1 MVNSVELYSFEVV
14 IFGAAMLGLIIG
26 SFLNVVIY
34 RLPHQLQIS
43 WRRDALDFLGQA
55 ESIDSENVDHDT
67 SNNKFSLVYPPSRCP
82 HCETPLEPWQNIPLI
97 SYLILRGRCKACSE
111 PISLQYPA
119 VELICGLMSAF
130 IIFHFGLTE
139 QGFFAL
145 VFTWILI
152 ALTGIDLDCQLLP
165 DNLTLPLLWLGLLI
179 NIGGVYTDLVSA
191 VIGAAAGYLSL
202 WTIYWAFKLITGKE
216 GMGHGDF
223 KLLAAL
229 GAWLGWQQLPLIVL
243 LSSLVGAIIGTVILL
258 LKKQDRQNAI
268 AFGPYLAIAGW
279 VALVAGDQI
288 TSSYLNS
295 F

>member
-1 MVNSVELYSFEVV
+1 MVIGLELYPVELVLVSALA
-14 IFGAAMLGLIIG
+14 FGLLIG

-34 RLPHQLQIS
+34 RLPQQLQLS
-43 WRRDALDFLGQA
+43 WRHDALDFLGKL
-55 ESIDSENVDHDT
+55 ENSEPAQTND
-67 SNNKFSLVYPPSRCP
+67 KFNLVYPPSRCP
-82 HCETPLEPWQNIPLI
+82 RCETLIKPWQNIPII
-97 SYLILRGRCKACSE
+97 SYLILRGRCQACSE
-111 PISLQYPA
+111 PISIQYPA

-130 IIFHFGLTE
+130 IIFHFGFTE
-139 QGFFAL
+139 QGVFAL
-145 VFTWILI
+145 LFTWMLI
-152 ALTGIDLDCQLLP
+152 ALTGIDANHQLLP
-165 DNLTLPLLWLGLLI
+165 DNLTLPLLWLGLLV

-243 LSSLVGAIIGTVILL
+243 LSSLVGAIIGTLMLL
-258 LKKQDRQNAI
+258 LQKQDRQNQI

-279 VALVAGDQI
+279 IALVAGDKI
-288 TSSYLNS
+288 TSAYLGT